1 MFTVDLVGAVT
12 AWASAP
18 NLNGAMATIR
28 MNGAD
33 SAKNSQSE
41 VVDTTRTPAILNRAQ
56 KTAVMVI
63 FRPVRHHFRS
73 RAAGI
78 ARSSP
83 ISKKPLFKRGRLSLT
98 AKAGLAFPKRLS
110 KRRTIAAIREC
121 ALE

>member
-1 MFTVDLVGAVT
+1 MQMGRPPRMFTVDLVGAVT

-18 NLNGAMATIR
+18 NLN
-28 MNGAD
+28 
-33 SAKNSQSE
+33 
-41 VVDTTRTPAILNRAQ
+41 TTRTPAILNRAQ
-56 KTAVMVI
+56 QTAVVVVS
-63 FRPVRHHFRS
+63 RPVRHHFRS
-73 RAAGI
+73 RAAGL

-83 ISKKPLFKRGRLSLT
+83 ISKEPLFKRGRLSLT